1 MIFKNKSI
9 YAVALLSAAGLTG
22 CLSRSGDLP
31 SSTSSTSTTLSSFN
45 LTDISASTDNVK
57 TMTLTWTKAA
67 SGTGISYTV
76 CQKDTSEENDCL
88 ALDTV
93 EDTLTATVTVD
104 SLVEALAQDYFI
116 LASNGSSTV
125 SSNEDSLTTET
136 ANEMIGYFKADHVD
150 EDDSYDNDISSTNA
164 VNVALSQ
171 DGTTLAIAVPFDDSD
186 YQGIT
191 TSSFNDNSDAAE
203 SGAVYVFKKV
213 DNTWSR
219 AAYIKASNAQ
229 SNDVFGYSI
238 ALSSDGGTLAVGAW
252 GEDGDQAGVQTEL
265 PITDSDGTGNSG
277 AVYIFDLSDSDSSNW
292 VQSAYI
298 KASNL
303 GISDEFGL
311 NLALSGDGSTLAVGA
326 PFEDNDLSGIETSSD
341 FTDDSVVT
349 TSGAVYLFKLDG
361 DNWTQDAYIK
371 ASNVGSGDEF
381 GSNLS
386 LSTDGS
392 ALAVGVPLE
401 DGSESGIQTGTT
413 LTDSENTS
421 LTDSGAVYLFD
432 LSDSDSSSWEQSA
445 YIKASNGEDYDYFG
459 KSVSLSG
466 DGQILAVGASSESGG
481 TTGIQT
487 STTIDEGSE
496 SSDSGAVYLFD
507 LSDSDSSYWVQSAYI
522 KASNLEDDDEFGF
535 SVALSN
541 DGSTLAVGAP
551 YEDGGTAGI
560 QTSTTIDEGTTSVT
574 ESGAV
579 YLFDISAKST
589 SSWQQSAYIKA
600 SNLGD
605 DAYFGRNLSISSDGS
620 ALAVDAPSEDGG
632 ETGIQIGTVDE
643 GTTVTN
649 SGAVYLY

>member
-22 CLSRSGDLP
+22 CLSRCGDLP

-116 LASNGSSTV
+116 LASNGSTTV

-150 EDDSYDNDISSTNA
+150 EDDSYDNDISSTNF

-171 DGTTLAIAVPFDDSD
+171 DGTTLAIAVPFDDND

-191 TSSFNDNSDAAE
+191 TSSFTDNSDSAE

-229 SNDVFGYSI
+229 SGDGSSI

-265 PITDSDGTGNSG
+265 PITDSDGSGNSG

-303 GISDEFGL
+303 GVSDEFGL

-326 PFEDNDLSGIETSSD
+326 PFEDSDLSGIETSD
-341 FTDDSVVT
+341 FTDDDELVNA
-349 TSGAVYLFKLDG
+349 GAVYLFKLDN
-361 DNWTQDAYIK
+361 DNWTQEAYIK
-371 ASNVGSGDEF
+371 ASNVGEGDQF
-381 GSNLS
+381 GSYLS
-386 LSTDGS
+386 LNTDGS

-413 LTDSENTS
+413 ITDSDS
-421 LTDSGAVYLFD
+421 STDSGAVYLFD
-432 LSDSDSSSWEQSA
+432 LSDSDSSNWAQSA
-445 YIKASNGEDYDYFG
+445 YIKASNAEDYDYFG

-466 DGQILAVGASSESGG
+466 DGQILAVGASAESGG

-487 STTIDEGSE
+487 STTIDEGSA
-496 SSDSGAVYLFD
+496 SSSSGAVYLFD
-507 LSDSDSSYWVQSAYI
+507 LSDSDSSYWAQSAYI
-522 KASNLEDDDEFGF
+522 KASNLGSGDGFGV

-560 QTSTTIDEGTTSVT
+560 QTSTTIDEGTTSAT
-574 ESGAV
+574 DSGAV

-600 SNLGD
+600 SNPGD
-605 DAYFGRNLSISSDGS
+605 DDYFGNSLSISSDGS
-620 ALAVDAPSEDGG
+620 ALAVDGLKEDGG